1 MLFEV
6 LDVIFNEHFEI
17 KNADKIKKTL
27 LHLRCCCLQV
37 EDATQSVN
45 QSVSRVSKGS
55 ISGSSGAAAMASGL
69 MTKFLGNGLARFT
82 DR

>member
-1 MLFEV
+1 MHYTDGRVF
-6 LDVIFNEHFEI
+6 FTF
-17 KNADKIKKTL
+17 L
-27 LHLRCCCLQV
+27 LYCFQV
-37 EDATQSVN
+37 EDATQSVS
-45 QSVSRVSKGS
+45 QSVARVSKGS